1 MDGSERMAYWDGAER
16 MGEEIRERL
25 AAQAAPPKVLRE
37 VEDLLAR
44 ARSHNQ
50 GEFRF
55 SLGLK

>member
-1 MDGSERMAYWDGAER
+1 MAYWDGAER

-25 AAQAAPPKVLRE
+25 VAQAVPPKVLHE

>member
-1 MDGSERMAYWDGAER
+1 MDGSERLAFWDGAER

-25 AAQAAPPKVLRE
+25 AGRGVPPKVMRE

>member
-1 MDGSERMAYWDGAER
+1 MAYWDGAER

-25 AAQAAPPKVLRE
+25 VAQAVPPKVLRE
-37 VEDLLAR
+37 VEDLLSR

-50 GEFRF
+50 GQFRF